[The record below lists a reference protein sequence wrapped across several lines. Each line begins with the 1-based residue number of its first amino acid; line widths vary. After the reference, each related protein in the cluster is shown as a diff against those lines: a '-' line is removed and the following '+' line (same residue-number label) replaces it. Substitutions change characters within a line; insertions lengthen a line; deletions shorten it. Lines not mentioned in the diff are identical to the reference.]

1 MLNNDS
7 KIIKTPI
14 ITTNKTIKTEKV
26 KKLRVITGESMW
38 VLNMEDYDPSQQY
51 EILFNEK
58 KSETNITVHK
68 KNYEYY
74 DYVRK
79 LAQQQIQNKI
89 NGYRTQDV
97 DKKLLDMTEFVDMPS
112 VMKLLKES
120 NMKCLYCKDM
130 VPVLYQLVRE
140 PKQWSLDRINN
151 DFGHNKN
158 NVVIAC
164 LKCNLKRRCIYHE
177 KFLFTKHLNI
187 VLNRGDTKTGEFTD
201 NGEPV

>member
-1 MLNNDS
+1 MEHDT
-7 KIIKTPI
+7 KIILTPI

-26 KKLRVITGESMW
+26 KKPRVITGESIW
-38 VLNMEDYDPSQQY
+38 VLNAEDYDPSRQY

-58 KSETNITVHK
+58 KSDTNITVNK
-68 KNYEYY
+68 KKYEYY
-74 DYVRK
+74 DYIRK
-79 LAQQQIQNKI
+79 LAQQQIQCKI
-89 NGYRTQDV
+89 NGYHTQDV
-97 DKKLLDMTEFVDMPS
+97 EKQILNQTDFVDIS
-112 VMKLLKES
+112 FVLQLLKES
-120 NMKCLYCKDM
+120 NMKCLYCKDI

-177 KFLFTKHLNI
+177 KFIFTKHLNI
-187 VLNRGDTKTGEFTD
+187 TKLCSGID
-201 NGEPV
+201 GEPH